1 MMGGNYLQRVTA
13 FFESYFEMPKF
24 YYVEK
29 ERVIRTEAIKDL
41 MRQLVAMDVFQD
53 EEEVRRVA
61 VEEYDVVLPNYI

>member
-29 ERVIRTEAIKDL
+29 ERVIRAEAIKDL
-41 MRQLVAMDVFQD
+41 MRQLVGMGVFQD
-53 EEEVRRVA
+53 EEEVRREA
-61 VEEYDVVLPNYI
+61 LTDFDVVLPKP